1 MKSSGLATMHSSASL
16 STHRTWFG
24 ALLLLSLLVA
34 IRPLTSTFKLA
45 FTNDEY
51 TQILLVLPVS
61 VAFIYMEWKS
71 VRALVRRS
79 TRLGPALL
87 VSSLLIAAS
96 AKLLPT
102 HTTAGVQLALEM
114 FALVS
119 FWISAFVVCFGA
131 SVSRRLMFPLGF
143 LYWIVPLPTMAL
155 DLIIRY
161 LQEGSAAASRLLFQ
175 AAGVPHTQ
183 DGLQLTIPGLTVE
196 IAKECSSIRSSLML
210 VVTTMVL
217 AQIFLRSPL
226 RKAIVVVL
234 AVPLSVAKNGLR
246 IFTIAMLGTHVDPGY
261 LTGRFHHQGGI
272 VFFAISLL
280 VIFLALWILERGERR
295 VLEKP
300 EGKPAALSQVGSG

>member
-1 MKSSGLATMHSSASL
+1 
-16 STHRTWFG
+16 
-24 ALLLLSLLVA
+24 
-34 IRPLTSTFKLA
+34 
-45 FTNDEY
+45 
-51 TQILLVLPVS
+51 
-61 VAFIYMEWKS
+61 MEWKS